1 MDNAIAKMRAGRFIK
16 NNGRVLRTINL
27 LRYKYEKLEEVKYA
41 LEDMPEN
48 EYLDSLNYL
57 SEAGYIQMRRVT
69 SKQIAEI
76 ADVDFRGCNTF
87 LCCSPITMQGQS
99 VLFFVGAVVD
109 CTDVLRQLIGNHGG
123 EFFLISVPDCL
134 FIVPAFEFQHI

>member
-41 LEDMPEN
+41 LDDMPEN

-76 ADVDFRGCNTF
+76 ADVDY
-87 LCCSPITMQGQS
+87 I
-99 VLFFVGAVVD
+99 
-109 CTDVLRQLIGNHGG
+109 QLEAKLTEKGIRLLAGKLQDD
-123 EFFLISVPDCL
+123 LIEV
-134 FIVPAFEFQHI
+134 

>member
-76 ADVDFRGCNTF
+76 ADVDY
-87 LCCSPITMQGQS
+87 I
-99 VLFFVGAVVD
+99 
-109 CTDVLRQLIGNHGG
+109 QLEAKLTEKGIRLLAGKLQDD
-123 EFFLISVPDCL
+123 LIEV
-134 FIVPAFEFQHI
+134 

>member
-1 MDNAIAKMRAGRFIK
+1 MSTVNDTMAKMRAGRFIK

-41 LEDMPEN
+41 LDDMQDN
-48 EYLDSLNYL
+48 DYLDSLNYL

-76 ADVDFRGCNTF
+76 ADVDYVHLEAKLTEKGIRLLAGK
-87 LCCSPITMQGQS
+87 LE
-99 VLFFVGAVVD
+99 D
-109 CTDVLRQLIGNHGG
+109 DLI
-123 EFFLISVPDCL
+123 EV
-134 FIVPAFEFQHI
+134 

>member
-69 SKQIAEI
+69 SKQLAEI
-76 ADVDFRGCNTF
+76 ADVDY
-87 LCCSPITMQGQS
+87 I
-99 VLFFVGAVVD
+99 
-109 CTDVLRQLIGNHGG
+109 QLEAKLTEKGIRLLAGKLQDD
-123 EFFLISVPDCL
+123 LIEV
-134 FIVPAFEFQHI
+134 

>member
-76 ADVDFRGCNTF
+76 ADVDFRGCNTS
-87 LCCSPITMQGQS
+87 LCCPPITVQVRES
-99 VLFFVGAVVD
+99 VIFRGSCRRL
-109 CTDVLRQLIGNHGG
+109 HGCPSAAHRESWRRVFPHFRPG
-123 EFFLISVPDCL
+123 LPVHSTSI
-134 FIVPAFEFQHI
+134 

>member
-69 SKQIAEI
+69 SKQIAVI
-76 ADVDFRGCNTF
+76 ADVDYVHLEAKLTEKGIRLLAGK
-87 LCCSPITMQGQS
+87 LE
-99 VLFFVGAVVD
+99 D
-109 CTDVLRQLIGNHGG
+109 DLI
-123 EFFLISVPDCL
+123 EV
-134 FIVPAFEFQHI
+134 

>member
-76 ADVDFRGCNTF
+76 ADVDYIHLEAKLTEKGIRLLAGK
-87 LCCSPITMQGQS
+87 LE
-99 VLFFVGAVVD
+99 D
-109 CTDVLRQLIGNHGG
+109 DLI
-123 EFFLISVPDCL
+123 EV
-134 FIVPAFEFQHI
+134 

>member
-1 MDNAIAKMRAGRFIK
+1 MDNAIAKIRAGRFIK

-41 LEDMPEN
+41 LDDMPEN

-69 SKQIAEI
+69 SKQLAEI
-76 ADVDFRGCNTF
+76 ADVDY
-87 LCCSPITMQGQS
+87 I
-99 VLFFVGAVVD
+99 
-109 CTDVLRQLIGNHGG
+109 QLEAKLTEKGIRLLAGKLQDD
-123 EFFLISVPDCL
+123 LIEV
-134 FIVPAFEFQHI
+134 

>member
-57 SEAGYIQMRRVT
+57 SEAEYIQMRRVT

-76 ADVDFRGCNTF
+76 ADVDYVHLEAKLTEKGIRLLAGK
-87 LCCSPITMQGQS
+87 LE
-99 VLFFVGAVVD
+99 D
-109 CTDVLRQLIGNHGG
+109 DLI
-123 EFFLISVPDCL
+123 EV
-134 FIVPAFEFQHI
+134 

>member
-1 MDNAIAKMRAGRFIK
+1 MSKVNDTIAKMRAGRFIK

-76 ADVDFRGCNTF
+76 ADYVHLEAKLTEKGIRLLAGKLED
-87 LCCSPITMQGQS
+87 
-99 VLFFVGAVVD
+99 D
-109 CTDVLRQLIGNHGG
+109 LI
-123 EFFLISVPDCL
+123 EV
-134 FIVPAFEFQHI
+134 

>member
-69 SKQIAEI
+69 SKRIAEI
-76 ADVDFRGCNTF
+76 ADVDY
-87 LCCSPITMQGQS
+87 I
-99 VLFFVGAVVD
+99 
-109 CTDVLRQLIGNHGG
+109 QLEAKLTEKGIRLLAGKLQDD
-123 EFFLISVPDCL
+123 LIEV
-134 FIVPAFEFQHI
+134 

>member
-76 ADVDFRGCNTF
+76 ADVDYIHLEAKLTEKGIRLLAGN
-87 LCCSPITMQGQS
+87 LE
-99 VLFFVGAVVD
+99 D
-109 CTDVLRQLIGNHGG
+109 DLI
-123 EFFLISVPDCL
+123 EV
-134 FIVPAFEFQHI
+134 

>member
-41 LEDMPEN
+41 LDDMPDN

-57 SEAGYIQMRRVT
+57 AEAEYIQIRHIT
-69 SKQIAEI
+69 SKQLAEI
-76 ADVDFRGCNTF
+76 ADVDYIHLEAKLTEKGIRLLAGK
-87 LCCSPITMQGQS
+87 LE
-99 VLFFVGAVVD
+99 D
-109 CTDVLRQLIGNHGG
+109 DLI
-123 EFFLISVPDCL
+123 EV
-134 FIVPAFEFQHI
+134 

>member
-1 MDNAIAKMRAGRFIK
+1 VKTMDNAIAKMRAGRFIK

-76 ADVDFRGCNTF
+76 ADVDYVHLEAKLTEKGIRLLAGK
-87 LCCSPITMQGQS
+87 LE
-99 VLFFVGAVVD
+99 D
-109 CTDVLRQLIGNHGG
+109 DLI
-123 EFFLISVPDCL
+123 EV
-134 FIVPAFEFQHI
+134 

>member
-1 MDNAIAKMRAGRFIK
+1 MNDTIAKMRAGRFIK

-57 SEAGYIQMRRVT
+57 SDAHSQH
-69 SKQIAEI
+69 Q
-76 ADVDFRGCNTF
+76 
-87 LCCSPITMQGQS
+87 QS
-99 VLFFVGAVVD
+99 QQSA
-109 CTDVLRQLIGNHGG
+109 
-123 EFFLISVPDCL
+123 CL
-134 FIVPAFEFQHI
+134 

>member
-69 SKQIAEI
+69 TKQIADI
-76 ADVDFRGCNTF
+76 ADVDYIKLEAKLTEKGIRLLAGK
-87 LCCSPITMQGQS
+87 LQ
-99 VLFFVGAVVD
+99 D
-109 CTDVLRQLIGNHGG
+109 DLI
-123 EFFLISVPDCL
+123 EV
-134 FIVPAFEFQHI
+134 

>member
-1 MDNAIAKMRAGRFIK
+1 MAKMRAGRFIK

-69 SKQIAEI
+69 SKQIAVI
-76 ADVDFRGCNTF
+76 ADVDYVHLEAKLTEKGIRLLAGK
-87 LCCSPITMQGQS
+87 LE
-99 VLFFVGAVVD
+99 D
-109 CTDVLRQLIGNHGG
+109 DLI
-123 EFFLISVPDCL
+123 EV
-134 FIVPAFEFQHI
+134 

>member
-76 ADVDFRGCNTF
+76 ADVYYVHLEAKLTEKGIRLLAGKLED
-87 LCCSPITMQGQS
+87 
-99 VLFFVGAVVD
+99 D
-109 CTDVLRQLIGNHGG
+109 LI
-123 EFFLISVPDCL
+123 EV
-134 FIVPAFEFQHI
+134 

>member
-1 MDNAIAKMRAGRFIK
+1 MDNAIAKMKAGRFIK

-41 LEDMPEN
+41 LDDMPDN

-57 SEAGYIQMRRVT
+57 SEAEYIQMRRIS

-76 ADVDFRGCNTF
+76 ADVDYVHLEAKLTEKGIRLLAGK
-87 LCCSPITMQGQS
+87 LE
-99 VLFFVGAVVD
+99 D
-109 CTDVLRQLIGNHGG
+109 DLI
-123 EFFLISVPDCL
+123 EV
-134 FIVPAFEFQHI
+134 

>member
-41 LEDMPEN
+41 LDDMPEN

-69 SKQIAEI
+69 SRQIAEI
-76 ADVDFRGCNTF
+76 ADVDYIHLEAKLTEKGIRLLAGK
-87 LCCSPITMQGQS
+87 LE
-99 VLFFVGAVVD
+99 D
-109 CTDVLRQLIGNHGG
+109 DLI
-123 EFFLISVPDCL
+123 EV
-134 FIVPAFEFQHI
+134 

>member
-1 MDNAIAKMRAGRFIK
+1 MCSSDL
-16 NNGRVLRTINL
+16 NNGRVMRTINL

-57 SEAGYIQMRRVT
+57 SEAEYIQMRRVT

-76 ADVDFRGCNTF
+76 ADVDYE
-87 LCCSPITMQGQS
+87 
-99 VLFFVGAVVD
+99 
-109 CTDVLRQLIGNHGG
+109 IGRASCR
-123 EFFLISVPDCL
+123 ERV
-134 FIVPAFEFQHI
+134 

>member
-76 ADVDFRGCNTF
+76 ADVDY
-87 LCCSPITMQGQS
+87 I
-99 VLFFVGAVVD
+99 
-109 CTDVLRQLIGNHGG
+109 QLETKLTEKGIRLLAGKLQDD
-123 EFFLISVPDCL
+123 LIEV
-134 FIVPAFEFQHI
+134 